1 MDDSLIVS
9 SFDQIDLPSEG
20 VHLALGMFDGVHIGH
35 QAVLESAIHGARH
48 RGGIAAAL
56 TFWTHPSR
64 VLNPSAPKKMIL
76 PLELKIRLLKS
87 FGMQEVVVRRFD
99 RDLAAIPAEG
109 FVKLLKRVIPSLKG
123 IYVGEN
129 FCFGRGREGNVDDL
143 VELGKKEDISVVSAS
158 SLRCNGVNVS
168 STRIRKQLE
177 NADIA
182 TANSFLGYAY
192 FIEGTVVDG
201 DKRGRTI
208 GFPTLNIPW
217 EAELKLKYGVYA
229 VTLKSEGAE
238 ILLPGVA
245 NFGTRP
251 TVDGVGAPL
260 LEVHLFDPTA
270 LGPGARVQVQF
281 YEFIRAEQKYES
293 LDALKYKIAKDTEL
307 AKKILTDN
315 PPISCII

>member
-9 SFDQIDLPSEG
+9 SFDQIDLPDEG

-35 QAVLESAIHGARH
+35 QAVLESANHAARH

-56 TFWTHPSR
+56 TFWPHPSR
-64 VLNPSAPKKMIL
+64 VINPSAPKKMIL
-76 PLELKIRLLKS
+76 PLDLKVRLLKS
-87 FGMQEVVVRRFD
+87 FGIDEVVVLRFD
-99 RDLAAIPAEG
+99 QELSAIPAEG
-109 FVKLLKRVIPSLKG
+109 FVKVLKRVIPSLEG
-123 IYVGEN
+123 MYVGDN
-129 FCFGRGREGNVDDL
+129 FCFGRGREGNVDSL
-143 VELGKKEDISVVSAS
+143 VALGKAEGIPVISVP
-158 SLRCNGVNVS
+158 SLRYNGDNVS

-177 NADIA
+177 GADIG
-182 TANSFLGYAY
+182 TANSCLGYTY

-217 EAELKLKYGVYA
+217 EAELELKYGVYA

-238 ILLPGVA
+238 MLFPGVA
-245 NFGTRP
+245 NFGVRP
-251 TVDGVGAPL
+251 TVDGEGAPL

-281 YEFIRAEQKYES
+281 YTFIRAEQKFES
-293 LDALKYKIAKDTEL
+293 LEALTSQITKDAVL
-307 AKKILTDN
+307 AKELLTN
-315 PPISCII
+315 KPPISCII